1 MWGFGKMAYEKL
13 LNIVLDPDFGDITDP
28 EAGNDLRITYG
39 KPAGASFPRTDISPR
54 PRKTVLCDDAVGGDE
69 RCAELLETLPDLDAL
84 FERKSTE
91 EVQATLA
98 QHINDPSNSSET
110 ERYGG
115 ASTANNQE
123 QVSAVDAA
131 FRELL

>member
-1 MWGFGKMAYEKL
+1 M
-13 LNIVLDPDFGDITDP
+13 
-28 EAGNDLRITYG
+28 
-39 KPAGASFPRTDISPR
+39 
-54 PRKTVLCDDAVGGDE
+54 LCDEAVGGDE